1 MSMRAH
7 SGSMSS
13 QRQQSLT
20 AALCMSVQRLPVA
33 RMDLLEGKIK
43 ILAIRY
49 YLWLHDTLPET
60 VDLRSV

>member
-1 MSMRAH
+1 
-7 SGSMSS
+7 MSS

-60 VDLRSV
+60 VDLPSV